1 MNRII
6 WMAQNMVIILSYVNV
21 YHSVTLSEKGVSDQ
35 LDRMTCCVDTSKTL
49 STATPAT
56 AQWVHEQRPH

>member
-1 MNRII
+1 
-6 WMAQNMVIILSYVNV
+6 MVIILSYVNV
-21 YHSVTLSEKGVSDQ
+21 YHSVILSEKGVSDQ